1 MPALNVN
8 PEALIAAA
16 AELDLLAGRLQASVS
31 ANSAA
36 IHVIPSGTEEVSLFA
51 ARYFNTVTNTF
62 LPAISQGIA
71 EMQATAATL
80 RQQAATYVAQDLAG
94 GASFDVIV

>member
-8 PEALIAAA
+8 PEALLLAAT
-16 AELDLLAGRLQASVS
+16 ELDMLAGRMQAAVT

-36 IHVIPSGTEEVSLFA
+36 IQVIPSGTEEVSLHA

-62 LPAISQGIA
+62 MPAISQGIA
-71 EMQATAATL
+71 ELHATAATL
-80 RQQAATYVAQDLAG
+80 RQQAAAYVAQDLAG
-94 GASFDVIV
+94 GAALDVIM

>member
-1 MPALNVN
+1 MPALNVS

-16 AELDLLAGRLQASVS
+16 AELDLLAARLQTSVT

-36 IHVIPSGTEEVSLFA
+36 IRVLPSGTEEVSLHA
-51 ARYFNTVTNTF
+51 AGYFNTVANTF
-62 LPAISQGIA
+62 LPAVTQGIA

-94 GASFDVIV
+94 GASLDVIM